1 MATYLKGERA
11 EEASALARAAEL
23 LGRARLP
30 VIGGLLTDIAG
41 AEAALALAR
50 KLGAVIDH
58 DAGEALTRST
68 RLMRETGACPASFGE
83 VRNRADMVVLIG
95 DAPLARDRGLIS
107 ELFPA
112 EEGLPCPGDKP
123 RELVVLGSA
132 GPRTVGDMPVTTIPL
147 KGDDLPTVLAR
158 LAMAVAGRPVGG
170 EAKLDPKLA
179 GFAERLRGAAFPV
192 FVYSAA
198 DLEEPVIHVV
208 LDMVRHLCLT
218 TRAATLTLATSGNGD
233 GVNLC
238 SAWTCGW
245 PVRTR
250 FIDGLPEHDP
260 WLYAAARLIDS
271 GEADALLYVDAL
283 EAEAASPP
291 RDVPTVLLTRD
302 HGRRAAAEIVIEVA
316 SAARDHDAELY
327 LPRLSGIGV
336 VKAAQAATGAPT
348 VAATLTRI
356 ADLVPLAE
364 AGPC

>member
-1 MATYLKGERA
+1 MAMYLKGERA
-11 EEASALARAAEL
+11 EEASALERAAEL
-23 LGRARLP
+23 LGQARLP

-50 KLGAVIDH
+50 KLSGVIDH

-83 VRNRADMVVLIG
+83 VRNRADIVVLIG
-95 DAPLARDRGLIS
+95 DAPLARDPGLIN

-112 EEGLPCPGDKP
+112 GEGLPRPGDNP
-123 RELVVLGSA
+123 RELVVLGGA
-132 GPRTVGDMPVTTIPL
+132 KQRGVGDVEVTALPFE
-147 KGDDLPTVLAR
+147 DEDLPTLVGR
-158 LAMAVAGRPVGG
+158 LAMAVAGRPVSGK
-170 EAKLDPKLA
+170 AKADAKITRL
-179 GFAERLRGAAFPV
+179 AERLRGAAFPV

-218 TRAATLTLATSGNGD
+218 TRAATLTLAASGNGD

-238 SAWTCGW
+238 SAWTCGL

-283 EAEAASPP
+283 EAEGATPP
-291 RDVPTVLLTRD
+291 RGVPTVLLTRD

-327 LPRLSGIGV
+327 LPRISGIGV
-336 VKAAQAATGAPT
+336 VKAAQAGSGAPT

>member
-1 MATYLKGERA
+1 MAMYLNGERA
-11 EEASALARAAEL
+11 NEASALERAARL
-23 LGRARLP
+23 LGQARLP

-50 KLGAVIDH
+50 KLGGVIDH
-58 DAGEALTRST
+58 AAGEALTRST

-83 VRNRADMVVLIG
+83 VRNRADIVVLIG
-95 DAPLARDRGLIS
+95 DAPLARDPGLIN

-112 EEGLPCPGDKP
+112 EEGLPRPGDHP
-123 RELVVLGSA
+123 RAIVVLGGA
-132 GPRTVGDMPVTTIPL
+132 KPRGVGDVAVSALPL
-147 KGDDLPTVLAR
+147 KDGDLPTLVGR
-158 LAMAVAGRPVGG
+158 LAMAVAERPVSG
-170 EAKLDPKLA
+170 EAKPDPIARL
-179 GFAERLRGAAFPV
+179 AERLRGAAFPV

-218 TRAATLTLATSGNGD
+218 TRAATLSLAASGNGD

-238 SAWTCGW
+238 SAWTCGL

-250 FIDGLPEHDP
+250 FVGGLPEHDP
-260 WLYAAARLIDS
+260 WLFATSRLIGS
-271 GEADALLYVDAL
+271 GEADALLFVDAL
-283 EAEAASPP
+283 EAEAATPP
-291 RDVPTVLLTRD
+291 RGVPTVLLTRD

-336 VKAAQAATGAPT
+336 VKAAQAATTAPA
-348 VAATLTRI
+348 VAATLARI
-356 ADLVPLAE
+356 ADLIPPAE